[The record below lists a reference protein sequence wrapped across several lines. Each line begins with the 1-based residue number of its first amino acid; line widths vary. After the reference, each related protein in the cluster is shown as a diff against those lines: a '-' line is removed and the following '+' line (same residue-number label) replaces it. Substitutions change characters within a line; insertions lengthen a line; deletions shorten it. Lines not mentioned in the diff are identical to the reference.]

1 MQGRPRLL
9 VILDELVERW
19 CDRRALKALSITL
32 PAYLALSDLNDATVE
47 LYQALRTTRAL
58 AREELAEGESE
69 LLGEAIAIVSEA
81 LRIAGVFPG

>member
-1 MQGRPRLL
+1 MSARPRLL

-19 CDRRALKALSITL
+19 CDRRALKALSLLL
-32 PAYLALSDLNDATVE
+32 PTYLSLSDLDDANVE
-47 LYQALRTTRAL
+47 LYHALRTVRAL
-58 AREELAEGESE
+58 AREELGDGELE